1 MPVKATR
8 SGQMFYVIL
17 VTENVPKSAPN
28 IPKHP
33 LFIGPGWVWV
43 GN

>member
-17 VTENVPKSAPN
+17 FTENVPKSDPN

-33 LFIGPGWVWV
+33 LFTELGWIWE